1 MSIRLVIRRPTSRKR
16 RGGGED
22 ISRRSYTKHIPDVR
36 LIAHYAENTESVVH
50 RLNPWTKAAMLL
62 FVVALV
68 TVVMDMTTLVI
79 VYVFTLVFY
88 VSAKLPLRLLIGWY
102 FMPLVF
108 VLTLVIM
115 FVFTEPGHDIARLT
129 IGSFSVAIT
138 DNGVVLLAKLVV
150 RALAVVTFSLAVFMT
165 VRYKHVVYVARRTM
179 PGPLA
184 TMFLLTYRFLYV
196 TSDEV
201 TNLMDA
207 IHAKNGSMVRGVLGQ
222 SKIFAGI
229 FSHAFI
235 HAFDRA
241 ERVSKA
247 MEARGFMGDFPISEK
262 VLQPRAREMAII
274 GVFAALLAFAVMTR
288 YFEVSGW

>member
-1 MSIRLVIRRPTSRKR
+1 VT
-16 RGGGED
+16 D
-22 ISRRSYTKHIPDVR
+22 ISRRSYTKHVPDIR
-36 LIAHYAENTESVVH
+36 LITHYAEKTDSVIH
-50 RLNPWTKAAMLL
+50 RINPWTKAAMLF

-68 TVVMDMTTLVI
+68 TVVMDMVVLLI
-79 VYVFTLVFY
+79 IYAFTLAFY
-88 VSAKLPLRLLIGWY
+88 ATARLPLRLLVGWY
-102 FMPLVF
+102 SLPLVF
-108 VLTLVIM
+108 VLTLVFM
-115 FVFTEPGHDIARLT
+115 FVFTEPGDEVARLT
-129 IGSFSVAIT
+129 IGPLSVAVT
-138 DNGVVLLAKLVV
+138 DNGLILLTKLVV

-196 TSDEV
+196 TSDEM

-207 IHAKNGSMVRGVLGQ
+207 VHAKNGSMVKGVLRQ
-222 SKIFAGI
+222 SKMFAGI

-247 MEARGFMGDFPISEK
+247 MEARGFTGDFPISDT
-262 VLQPRAREMAII
+262 VLAPRSRELAIV
-274 GVFAALLAFAVMTR
+274 GAFAIALFLAVLSR
-288 YFEVSGW
+288 YGEVPGW